1 MVISSLILPWLLR
14 RRGWVHGQFIP
25 NVAQSLKLIYFCL
38 ASPAAFVKLPIVP
51 ARAATKP
58 PYGTQ
63 YKEEQQKKKLFLF
76 CFFIF
81 SFFCSELRCKLRVS
95 RFFFPRPFPAATAAA
110 SSCVIEWSLRFD
122 IRSGRS
128 RRCCC
133 CVIMFEHDI
142 HDWQF
147 TYSQQ
152 LADETRVVQ
161 MYEKRVVISPLFA
174 PPHILLDSRRPPAQP
189 TDRNIT
195 SQSRMTMT
203 TESNYYFASL
213 SLALKS
219 SSSVSWLEYMRWPP
233 IRTQ

>member
-1 MVISSLILPWLLR
+1 MSFHGAHMVISSLILPWLLR

-58 PYGTQ
+58 PYTHGTRRNNR
-63 YKEEQQKKKLFLF
+63 K
-76 CFFIF
+76 FF
-81 SFFCSELRCKLRVS
+81 FFVFHFYFELRCKLRVS
-95 RFFFPRPFPAATAAA
+95 RFFSRPFPAATAAA

-122 IRSGRS
+122 IRSGRCRS
-128 RRCCC
+128 CC

-152 LADETRVVQ
+152 LVDETSCANVWATCGDFSLVCTLTYCWTLLCRST
-161 MYEKRVVISPLFA
+161 VISPAKVGWQWRLNR
-174 PPHILLDSRRPPAQP
+174 I
-189 TDRNIT
+189 II
-195 SQSRMTMT
+195 
-203 TESNYYFASL
+203 SNSCL
-213 SLALKS
+213 
-219 SSSVSWLEYMRWPP
+219 VGVCHG
-233 IRTQ
+233 

>member
-1 MVISSLILPWLLR
+1 
-14 RRGWVHGQFIP
+14 
-25 NVAQSLKLIYFCL
+25 
-38 ASPAAFVKLPIVP
+38 
-51 ARAATKP
+51 
-58 PYGTQ
+58 
-63 YKEEQQKKKLFLF
+63 
-76 CFFIF
+76 
-81 SFFCSELRCKLRVS
+81 LRVS